1 MFKLFMED
9 SNSDESKTFLNL
21 MRRKYAVQIRA
32 TSIPNV
38 GKQPVK
44 GQIKSTEAVPFYMV
58 TALRGPPIPNLIPLV
73 AMDDI
78 IIADKND
85 MASIV
90 SGPHFVS
97 AQQLLSA
104 LQESKS
110 F

>member
-1 MFKLFMED
+1 
-9 SNSDESKTFLNL
+9 
-21 MRRKYAVQIRA
+21 MRRKYAVQMRA
-32 TSIPNV
+32 TSISDV

-44 GQIKSTEAVPFYMV
+44 GQINSTEAVPFYVV
-58 TALRGPPIPNLIPLV
+58 TALWGPRIPNVITLV

-90 SGPHFVS
+90 SGPPLVS
-97 AQQLLSA
+97 TQQLHSA

-110 F
+110 FWDVDMDGHVSYMSPTTM